1 MTDNRMMYQPETDK
15 EKAELIASYSSRLMF
30 LWEQYIKVVQ
40 LNIIMS
46 GLTIG
51 MIANLTLLG
60 ARMGEH
66 DCIKLLIW
74 SLLFAGSSGLLA
86 LIWRFCAQILM
97 ERQVYGRL
105 EEARWYFSLTESQAP
120 MALGNIRMYEIGAFG
135 LKIASGVTLL
145 ASWLFLLLFAY
156 ENFSKHL

>member
-1 MTDNRMMYQPETDK
+1 MIDNRTTYDPKTDK

-30 LWEQYIKVVQ
+30 LWEQYIKVVH
-40 LNIIMS
+40 LNVVMS

-60 ARMGEH
+60 DRMGEY
-66 DCIKLLIW
+66 DCINLLIW

-105 EEARWYFSLTESQAP
+105 DEARWYFSL
-120 MALGNIRMYEIGAFG
+120 GFR
-135 LKIASGVTLL
+135 
-145 ASWLFLLLFAY
+145 
-156 ENFSKHL
+156 